1 MKCVDRWACVVIT
14 PLWLVI
20 TLVATVCTFSEGLK
34 WTLEKVVSADV
45 GWADGQGQAV
55 CGLIGLDGILLYSWA
70 CCVAL

>member
-1 MKCVDRWACVVIT
+1 LTPPWLVVVNLVVI
-14 PLWLVI
+14 
-20 TLVATVCTFSEGLK
+20 VCTFSEALK

-45 GWADGQGQAV
+45 GWADGKAQTV